1 MARAKDALLL
11 SNGPLELETG
21 VKPGRSA
28 TNTSTP
34 CGLGEVQLWEEWPK
48 LKKQIKKVP
57 TLREF
62 SKRLREYAERYTKP
76 GTARFYRSSTENL
89 FSFDALADA
98 RLDAV
103 NGELITAYV
112 RSRKAAKLSTA
123 RINGELRT
131 LRRILSLAADWQL
144 IPYRTAVHELP
155 NEEKRDR
162 VLTYKEEQFYLLHS
176 TDNLRDATIITVDR
190 GLRPN
195 SELFVLE
202 WPDIH
207 FEQSDGPPNGFL
219 HVREGKSKNA
229 VRNVPLTPRVRE
241 VLAAAVVAAA
251 KRARVCAA
259 ELPDPPPVE

>member
-112 RSRKAAKLSTA
+112 RNRKAAKLSTA

-190 GLRPN
+190 VSDLTVNCLYWNGPTSTLSNPMDRQTDSSTFGRANPRTLSATFHSRPAC
-195 SELFVLE
+195 
-202 WPDIH
+202 
-207 FEQSDGPPNGFL
+207 
-219 HVREGKSKNA
+219 VRCS
-229 VRNVPLTPRVRE
+229 R
-241 VLAAAVVAAA
+241 
-251 KRARVCAA
+251 
-259 ELPDPPPVE
+259 PVG